1 MNLITR
7 SDCCGEGTR
16 STLELSQEELET
28 LFTAFGKLKNSLKS
42 QLVMFSSG
50 SSRKIKL
57 EGSNGKLLLYLS

>member
-16 STLELSQEELET
+16 NTLELSQEEIET
-28 LFTAFGKLKNSLKS
+28 LFRAFEKLKSPLKS

-57 EGSNGKLLLYLS
+57 E